1 MLNQNNNESR
11 HKELE
16 LLNEKLQR
24 NEKILIQAYKSL
36 KDKELK
42 LKQLNEDLLASEEE
56 LRQTNEKLFE
66 ANELLVTQKNQLE
79 IALSELQKTQLQLIQ
94 SEKMASLGVLAN
106 GIAHEINNPLN
117 FINGGILGLETY
129 FNENLVN
136 HIENVAPLMEAIKTG
151 IVRSALIVRSLDQYS
166 HANKT
171 ELINCDIHAIINN
184 CLVLLQ
190 SKLES
195 RIEVVKNYT
204 PIPYNLI
211 GCEGNLL
218 QLFLNIIKNSIQAI
232 SSKGT
237 ISITTKVEKTD
248 LIISITDTG
257 CGISPENLT
266 KIFDPFFTTK
276 DPGKGTGLG
285 LSITYKIIQEHKGTI
300 EYKTELGTGT
310 TATIKLPI
318 VVE

>member
-1 MLNQNNNESR
+1 MLNDKNNESGQ
-11 HKELE
+11 KELE

-56 LRQTNEKLFE
+56 QRQTNEKLFE
-66 ANELLVTQKNQLE
+66 ANELLVTQKDQLE

-129 FNENLVN
+129 FNDHLENHL
-136 HIENVAPLMEAIKTG
+136 ENVAPLMEAIKTG
-151 IVRSALIVRSLDQYS
+151 IVRSANIVRSLDQYS
-166 HANKT
+166 HANRT

-190 SKLES
+190 SKMTS
-195 RIEVVKNYT
+195 RIEVVKSYT
-204 PIPYNLI
+204 HIPYNLI

-218 QLFLNIIKNSIQAI
+218 QVFLNIIKNAIQSI
-232 SSKGT
+232 SDKGT
-237 ISITTKVEKTD
+237 INITTKVEKTI
-248 LIISITDTG
+248 LIISIADTG
-257 CGISPENLT
+257 CGITQENLP

-285 LSITYKIIQEHKGTI
+285 LSIAYKIILEHKGTI
-300 EYKTELGTGT
+300 EYNSELGTGT
-310 TATIKLPI
+310 TASIKLPI
-318 VVE
+318 NI